1 MTPSLSDPKSSGP
14 TNGPASSQTDGE
26 TFWYGADALQFATLF
41 RARTPDVL
49 GVVVILHGGYWRSEW
64 GSVKDTAPI
73 ALDLAGRG
81 YHAWNVEYRGVDAGG
96 GWPST
101 FADVAAGID
110 LLATVP
116 DLHLPPVLY
125 LGHSAGGLLSLWAA
139 SRTTLPSGSIGSGP
153 KVQPTCVI
161 ALAGVLD
168 LRAASKSS
176 SGSQPTLDLMGGTP
190 GGAPERYR
198 LADPI
203 LRLPLGIP
211 SIAVHSRSDEEIP
224 FAYSDSF
231 VTAAKSSG
239 DHSEL
244 IEVNGDH
251 FGMIDPS
258 SAVWDRTL
266 QVLAHH
272 TDGAVHSR
280 VSE

>member
-1 MTPSLSDPKSSGP
+1 MMPSSPELISRSSINGSTPS
-14 TNGPASSQTDGE
+14 QTGGE

-41 RARTPDVL
+41 RARSPEVL

-64 GSVKDTAPI
+64 GSAKDTTPI
-73 ALDLAGRG
+73 ASDLARRG

-96 GWPST
+96 GWPHT

-116 DLHLPPVLY
+116 DLGLLPVVY

-139 SRTTLPSGSIGSGP
+139 GRTTLPSGSIGSAP
-153 KVQPTCVI
+153 KVQPRCVV

-168 LRAASKSS
+168 LSTASESA

-190 GGAPERYR
+190 EQAPDRYQ
-198 LADPI
+198 LADPM

-211 SIAVHSRSDEEIP
+211 SVAVHSRRDEEIP
-224 FAYSDSF
+224 FAYSESF
-231 VTAAKSSG
+231 VTAATSSG

-244 IEVNGDH
+244 VEVNGGH
-251 FGMIDPS
+251 FGMTDPS

-272 TDGAVHSR
+272 TA
-280 VSE
+280 